1 MIKNLSKIALATLCY
16 TSSIQGFSVSEITDI
31 HLETGS
37 QSQVTHSSSFR
48 WGFISEAS
56 GVEVEGTTSYGYSYN
71 YYETD
76 FDQDTDG
83 YGGYDEYSGGGDGG
97 GASDSGAQSSIDEQ
111 EQCELDALAEKNSRM
126 NTLDA
131 QAGALTVICAGLT
144 YAGVLPG
151 AICASAGVYAYNV
164 DSRRINLDFETN
176 KAKCSG

>member
-31 HLETGS
+31 HLETRS
-37 QSQVTHSSSFR
+37 QSQVTHSSSLR

-56 GVEVEGTTSYGYSYN
+56 GVEVDGTTSYGYSYN

-83 YGGYDEYSGGGDGG
+83 YVGYDQYSGDGVD
-97 GASDSGAQSSIDEQ
+97 ASDSGAQSSIDKQ

-131 QAGALTVICAGLT
+131 QAGVLAVICAGF
-144 YAGVLPG
+144 VLVGGFPA
-151 AICASAGVYAYNV
+151 AICLAAEVYAYRV